1 MAMQM
6 LFQEEQSGT
15 APEEVMEL
23 FWKSHRA
30 ETGTR
35 ELAERIFRAAV
46 QEREAVDGMIRE
58 TARSWKLERMAA
70 VDRCIL
76 RAAIAESL
84 VIGTPKPV
92 LIDEAIEIARK
103 FGGEKSPEFVNG
115 ILDRVLTGP
124 QRSEV

>member
-1 MAMQM
+1 MQM
-6 LFQEEQSGT
+6 LFQEEQSG
-15 APEEVMEL
+15 ASPEEVVEL
-23 FWKSHRA
+23 FWESHRA

-35 ELAERIFRAAV
+35 ELAEKIFRAAV
-46 QEREAVDGMIRE
+46 KRREVIDEMIRE

-84 VIGTPKPV
+84 STGTAKPV